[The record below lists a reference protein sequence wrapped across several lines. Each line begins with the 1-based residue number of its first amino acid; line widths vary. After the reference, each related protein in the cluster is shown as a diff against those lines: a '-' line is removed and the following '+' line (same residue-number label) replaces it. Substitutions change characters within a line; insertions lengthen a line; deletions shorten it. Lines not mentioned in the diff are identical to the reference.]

1 MALITRL
8 TRLLR
13 ADLHAVLD
21 RLEEPEIL
29 LAQALREMEE
39 AIAADEGSA
48 RALAKDQQQLALRR
62 AEIARRLARIR
73 DELDTCLSAAEE
85 GLARTL
91 LRRRLENERLDRLLE
106 GREREL
112 KGRGEELAGQLD
124 ARRRRLAEIRAKLR
138 AEAEQVDFREP
149 QTRAA
154 TGDDRHTDC
163 SPIRD
168 ADVEIALLA
177 EKRRRAS

>member
-8 TRLLR
+8 TRLVR

-39 AIAADEGSA
+39 AIAADERSA
-48 RALAKDQQQLALRR
+48 RALAVEQHQLGLRR
-62 AEIARRLARIR
+62 AEIARRQREIR
-73 DELDTCLSAAEE
+73 DELDTCLAAGED
-85 GLARTL
+85 GLARAL
-91 LRRRLENERLDRLLE
+91 LRRRLESERIDLLLE

-124 ARRRRLAEIRAKLR
+124 ARRRRLEELR
-138 AEAEQVDFREP
+138 AEAEEVGYHEP
-149 QTRAA
+149 KPRAA
-154 TGDDRHTDC
+154 GADARHTDC
-163 SPIRD
+163 EPIRD
-168 ADVEIALLA
+168 VDVEIALLA